1 MKDEDVDLELKS
13 IKSQFL
19 SLLVQVLPDIKMDFP
34 SLGSEFQKY
43 VNNFNLHGNIAA
55 LPQTN
60 SSKQRNFLSARQI
73 YANYYSIKALEN
85 KLNKFKIRA
94 PFDGIVTKA
103 LIDLGSNVIVG
114 QPLGEFIDPNR
125 YEIST
130 SISISESNIVN
141 KGDQVIIR
149 SDDLEG
155 EVKATV
161 KRIGNHINE
170 LTQSIDVFIEIES
183 GVVKDGMYVT
193 GQIICDTLKQVSQIE
208 RSSII
213 ENNNVYIIKND
224 NIQLTSVDII
234 IFQNDYAVV
243 KGVTEQDC
251 IVKEN
256 RNYFYNGMP
265 IK

>member
-1 MKDEDVDLELKS
+1 MIYL
-13 IKSQFL
+13 L
-19 SLLVQVLPDIKMDFP
+19 S
-34 SLGSEFQKY
+34 KY
-43 VNNFNLHGNIAA
+43 VNSFNLQSNIAA

-60 SSKQRNFLSARQI
+60 NSKQRNFLSARQV
-73 YANYYSIKALEN
+73 YANYYTIKALEN

-94 PFDGIVTKA
+94 PFDGVITKA
-103 LIDLGSNVIVG
+103 LIDQGSNVIVG

-125 YEIST
+125 YELVT

-141 KGDQVIIR
+141 KGDRVIIQ

-155 EVKATV
+155 EVQATV

-170 LTQSIDVFIEIES
+170 LTQSIDVFIEVES
-183 GVVKDGMYVT
+183 NIIKDGMYVT
-193 GQIICDTLKQVSQIE
+193 GQIICNTLKKVSRIE
-208 RSSII
+208 RSSLVD
-213 ENNNVYIIKND
+213 NKDVYTIKND
-224 NIQLTSVDII
+224 SLQLASINIVV
-234 IFQNDYAVV
+234 FQNDYAVV
-243 KGVTEQDC
+243 RGLTEKDC